1 MALTK
6 LQEAWDGRSGESVA
20 QAFTPDGVR
29 IEYAL
34 PPARL
39 EGREAIAEH
48 AQSSVQA
55 LPDCSLEIREETR
68 GEDGTVTV
76 EWTWK
81 GTHTGEMPGWPARG
95 ETVALHGVSVCEMEG
110 DLIREER
117 VYWDTAT
124 LLAGAGL
131 LGSG

>member
-1 MALTK
+1 MALTR
-6 LQEAWDGRSGESVA
+6 LQEAWNGRSGESVA
-20 QAFTPDGVR
+20 HAFTPDGVR
-29 IEYAL
+29 IEHAL

-39 EGREAIAEH
+39 EGREAIA
-48 AQSSVQA
+48 AYLGGGSITAV
-55 LPDCSLEIREETR
+55 PDCSLEIRGETR

-76 EWTWK
+76 EWTWT
-81 GTHTGEMPGWPARG
+81 GTHSADMPGWPAHG
-95 ETVALHGVSVCEMEG
+95 EKVELHGVSVCQMEG

-131 LGSG
+131 LG

>member
-1 MALTK
+1 MALTR
-6 LQEAWDGRSGESVA
+6 LQEAWNGQSGESVA

-34 PPARL
+34 PPARF
-39 EGREAIAEH
+39 EGREAIAAH
-48 AQSSVQA
+48 AKDHSFTGV
-55 LPDCSLEIREETR
+55 PDASLEIRSETR

-76 EWTWK
+76 EWTWA
-81 GTHTGEMPGWPARG
+81 GTHSGDLPGWPAQG
-95 ETVALHGVSVCEMEG
+95 EAVERHGVSVCQMEG

-131 LGSG
+131 LG

>member
-1 MALTK
+1 MALTR
-6 LQEAWDGRSGESVA
+6 LQQAWNGQSGESVA

-34 PPARL
+34 PPARF
-39 EGREAIAEH
+39 EGREVIAEH
-48 AQSSVQA
+48 AQNSVDA
-55 LPDCSLEIREETR
+55 LPDCSLEIRKETR

-95 ETVALHGVSVCEMEG
+95 EQVELHGVSVCEMAG

-131 LGSG
+131 LG

>member
-1 MALTK
+1 MALTR
-6 LQEAWDGRSGESVA
+6 LQQAWNGRSGESVA

-34 PPARL
+34 PPGRF

-48 AQSSVQA
+48 AQNSVNA
-55 LPDCSLEIREETR
+55 LPDCSLEIHKETR

-81 GTHTGEMPGWPARG
+81 GTHTGEMPGWPAGG
-95 ETVALHGVSVCEMEG
+95 EQVELRGVSVCEMAG

-124 LLAGAGL
+124 LQARAGL
-131 LGSG
+131 LG

>member
-1 MALTK
+1 MALTR
-6 LQEAWDGRSGESVA
+6 LQQAWNGRSGEAVA

-48 AQSSVQA
+48 AQNSVHA
-55 LPDCSLEIREETR
+55 LPDCSRESRKETR

-81 GTHTGEMPGWPARG
+81 GTHTGP
-95 ETVALHGVSVCEMEG
+95 
-110 DLIREER
+110 
-117 VYWDTAT
+117 
-124 LLAGAGL
+124 LLTPT
-131 LGSG
+131 

>member
-1 MALTK
+1 MALTR
-6 LQEAWDGRSGESVA
+6 LQQAWNGQSGESVA

-29 IEYAL
+29 IEHAL
-34 PPARL
+34 PPARF

-48 AQSSVQA
+48 AKNVGVHA
-55 LPDCSLEIREETR
+55 LPDCSLEIRKETR

-81 GTHTGEMPGWPARG
+81 GTHTGELPGWPAQG
-95 ETVALHGVSVCEMEG
+95 EQVELHGVSVCEMTG

-124 LLAGAGL
+124 LMAGAGM
-131 LGSG
+131 LG

>member
-1 MALTK
+1 MALTR
-6 LQEAWDGRSGESVA
+6 LQEAWNGQSGESVA

-29 IEYAL
+29 IQYAL

-39 EGREAIAEH
+39 EGRAAIA
-48 AQSSVQA
+48 ASTNNDITA
-55 LPDCSLEIREETR
+55 IPDCSLEIRKETR

-76 EWTWK
+76 EWTWA
-81 GTHTGEMPGWPARG
+81 GTHSGDLPGWPARG
-95 ETVALHGVSVCEMEG
+95 EAVELHGVCVCQMDG

-131 LGSG
+131 LG

>member
-1 MALTK
+1 MALTR
-6 LQEAWDGRSGESVA
+6 LQEAWNGQSGESVA
-20 QAFTPDGVR
+20 QAFAPDGVR

-34 PPARL
+34 PGARL
-39 EGREAIAEH
+39 EGRQAIAQH
-48 AQSSVQA
+48 LQNGSITAV
-55 LPDCSLEIREETR
+55 PDCSLEIRSEVR
-68 GEDGTVTV
+68 ANDGTVTV
-76 EWTWK
+76 EWTWR

-95 ETVALHGVSVCEMEG
+95 EAVELIGVSVCQMDG

-131 LGSG
+131 LG

>member
-6 LQEAWDGRSGESVA
+6 LQEAWNGGSGESVA
-20 QAFTPDGVR
+20 QAFTPNGVR

-39 EGREAIAEH
+39 EGREAIAAH
-48 AQSSVQA
+48 ADLAISA
-55 LPDCSLEIREETR
+55 IPDASREIRKETR

-76 EWTWK
+76 EWTWA
-81 GTHTGEMPGWPARG
+81 GTHSGDMPGWPARG
-95 ETVALHGVSVCEMEG
+95 EAVELHGVSVCEMEG

-124 LLAGAGL
+124 LMAGAGM
-131 LGSG
+131 LG